1 MKDYKIIID
10 KYYPV
15 GSHRRD
21 IYIRH
26 CRQVSDLALS
36 ISHKLN
42 LPLNDEEI
50 ETAGMLHDIGI
61 FLTDAES
68 IDCHGGEHYLRHG
81 LLGGILLRD
90 EGYPEEIARVA
101 EHHTGAGLTA
111 EDIIANNLPLP
122 PKDYLPET
130 LLERLICYADKFYS
144 KSGDMERKPLDKVIK
159 SMEKLGPDSASRFK
173 KMHEEF
179 GKGI

>member
-1 MKDYKIIID
+1 MKDYQIIID

-15 GSHRRD
+15 GSRRRD
-21 IYIRH
+21 IYIHH
-26 CRQVSDLALS
+26 CRQVANLALS
-36 ISHKLN
+36 ISRKLH
-42 LPLNDEEI
+42 LPLDDDEI
-50 ETAGMLHDIGI
+50 EAAGMLHDIGI

-68 IDCHGGEHYLRHG
+68 IDCHGQEHYLKHG
-81 LLGGILLRD
+81 LLGGILLRK

-101 EHHTGAGLTA
+101 EHHTGAGITS

-144 KSGDMERKPLDKVIK
+144 KSGDMKQKPLDKVFK
-159 SMEKLGPDSASRFK
+159 SMEKLGPYSASRFE

-179 GKGI
+179 GKGL